1 MKITALMILT
11 LLIVG
16 WMISSSDANGADIG
30 IREQFGPLFDKYE
43 VDLVV
48 CGHEHDY
55 ERSHPVRGVVSGS
68 QNSDYRSI
76 HQRMTIVGLQY
87 HERAIVFHR
96 ERRLDY
102 RSAPN
107 IGLAKQFAVRGGTRY
122 GQHRAKLGSAN
133 S

>member
-1 MKITALMILT
+1 MKLTARLSGMMERLPPT
-11 LLIVG
+11 PEPL
-16 WMISSSDANGADIG
+16 SSGFLK
-30 IREQFGPLFDKYE
+30 IRHVEQFGRRFRQPELRLPQYPSK
-43 VDLVV
+43 V
-48 CGHEHDY
+48 
-55 ERSHPVRGVVSGS
+55 
-68 QNSDYRSI
+68 
-76 HQRMTIVGLQY
+76 TIVGLQY